1 MKKRLTIGLRDIN
14 CAQIP
19 DTKTMTV
26 VLECSEQ
33 LPALRQQIPDTETT
47 TEVLEC
53 SEQLPALSDNDVV
66 HLLQGLEE
74 TFSAS
79 EVDELLKGLETVP
92 AVDESGELLETSV
105 INGSGDCCTGVFG
118 EHYVDNEV
126 RAVMN
131 MDVDD
136 FVV

>member
-1 MKKRLTIGLRDIN
+1 
-14 CAQIP
+14 
-19 DTKTMTV
+19 V
-26 VLECSEQ
+26 VLECSKQ

-53 SEQLPALSDNDVV
+53 SEQLPVLSDSDVA

-92 AVDESGELLETSV
+92 GVDESGELLETSV
-105 INGSGDCCTGVFG
+105 INGSGDCCAGVFG